1 MFGHGPMPLCMHS
14 KELGNIGM
22 GKFNY
27 AMIDMWFLYSNYIGF
42 LNFFLLSILLGNFKT
57 FCKIGTC

>member
-42 LNFFLLSILLGNFKT
+42 LNFFSSFYFAREFQNVL
-57 FCKIGTC
+57 

>member
-42 LNFFLLSILLGNFKT
+42 LNFFFPSFYFAREFQNVF
-57 FCKIGTC
+57 